1 MDRAARAA
9 LLKGREVRRAVVPS
23 HRVEVRAVGDTLTFS
38 GVASSTSQRVG
49 KLGASDSALTRD
61 NGYDMGWYTERIM
74 AGAFSNTLNRSP
86 DVQLLVNH
94 EGLPLARTTN
104 GTLDLRE
111 DPDEGLVFDARVD
124 SADPDAQTLAR
135 KVESGLMDQCSFA
148 FRVLRQNWSEDHDV
162 REITEVDLNRGD
174 VSVVNYGANP
184 NTKATVRS
192 LLADL
197 AYLDDEQR
205 AEARG
210 DAAVMAAFRD
220 LTELPSAESLANVLL
235 EVRAGASLSTS
246 TTATLKHLLSLCSA
260 SDAAMDTAQQVLS
273 DLLGVTN
280 PDIAQD
286 AAMKQQNGFSLD
298 FARAQA
304 YALRAGRTTP
314 RRSA

>member
-23 HRVEVRAVGDTLTFS
+23 HRVEVRSADSTLTFT

-49 KLGASDSALTRD
+49 SLGSSDSALTRD

-74 AGAFSNTLNRSP
+74 IGAFANTLNRSP

-111 DPDEGLVFDARVD
+111 DADQGLVFEARVD

-148 FRVLRQNWSEDHDV
+148 FRVLRQNWSDDHDV

-184 NTKATVRS
+184 KTSAAVRS
-192 LLADL
+192 LIHDL
-197 AYLDDEQR
+197 AILDDEER
-205 AEARG
+205 AEMR
-210 DAAVMAAFRD
+210 AAETLAATF
-220 LTELPSAESLANVLL
+220 TEL
-235 EVRAGASLSTS
+235 RAGAALSAG

-260 SDAAMDTAQQVLS
+260 SDAAMDTAQQVLA

-286 AAMKQQNGFSLD
+286 AAMQSNGFSLD

-304 YALRAGRTTP
+304 FALRASSSMP

>member
-23 HRVEVRAVGDTLTFS
+23 HRVEVRSADSTLTFT

-49 KLGASDSALTRD
+49 SLGSSDSALIRD

-74 AGAFSNTLNRSP
+74 SGAFANTLNRSP

-111 DPDEGLVFDARVD
+111 DADQGLVFEARVD

-148 FRVLRQNWSEDHDV
+148 FRVLRQNWSDDHDV

-184 NTKATVRS
+184 KTSAAVRS
-192 LLADL
+192 LLHDL
-197 AYLDDEQR
+197 AILDDEER
-205 AEARG
+205 AEMRA
-210 DAAVMAAFRD
+210 DPSIMAAFRQ
-220 LTELPSAESLANVLL
+220 LAEMPSAETLAATFTEL
-235 EVRAGASLSTS
+235 RAGAALSAG

-260 SDAAMDTAQQVLS
+260 SDAAMDTAQQVLA

-286 AAMKQQNGFSLD
+286 AAMQSNGFSLD

-304 YALRAGRTTP
+304 FALRASSSMP